1 MTRRSSFAAIV
12 FALLGVLA
20 GCRSHATG
28 KVNVDGDAKPRFN
41 FTGLTVSSLVVYS
54 VPPYLK
60 KGIPLDALTKDN
72 PDTQWIVE
80 GLHTANVPITYGSVP
95 ADMKQIVAPK
105 PLSDNTIYFVSTY
118 IGTEDTGAF
127 VGQYFRT
134 RNGQTSEF
142 HDDVSLS
149 VPRRTTRWTGAA
161 VACFASSLV
170 RRSLNEVAPPGQ
182 LRRSALARRMK

>member
-1 MTRRSSFAAIV
+1 MISRSSFAAIA

-28 KVNVDGDAKPRFN
+28 KVNVDGDAKPRFK
-41 FTGLTVSSLVVYS
+41 FSGLTVSSLVVYR
-54 VPPYLK
+54 VPPEYLK

-80 GLHTANVPITYGSVP
+80 GLHTANVPVTYGSVP
-95 ADMKQIVAPK
+95 GDMKQIVAPK
-105 PLSDNTIYFVSTY
+105 PLADDTIYFVSTY

-127 VGQYFRT
+127 VGQYFRI
-134 RNGQTSEF
+134 RNGRTSEF

-149 VPRRTTRWTGAA
+149 VPRRTNRWTRAA
-161 VACFASSLV
+161 GACFST
-170 RRSLNEVAPPGQ
+170 
-182 LRRSALARRMK
+182 